1 MTWEAWFT
9 LAVIAGVLLL
19 LVRESL
25 PTDVVMVGA
34 LTLLVAVGELW
45 HSQLLPDFGQAIQG
59 MSNPGLIT
67 VGILFVVVA
76 GLVQTGAME
85 LVAGPIVGQPKTARS
100 ALLRLLTPVSL
111 LSAFLNNTP
120 VVAMFMPVVEDICK
134 RTRISPSK
142 LYLPMAYAA
151 TFGGVCTL
159 VGTSTNLIVQG
170 LLIESGHPGMS
181 MFDLAWVGL
190 PCGVAGVVFFLIFG
204 QWLLPERRPAITT
217 HDDPREY
224 SVEMLVTAAGPLVG
238 KSIEEAGLR
247 HLPGL
252 FLTRIDR
259 AGEEIAPVAPRER
272 LFGGDR
278 LVFAGVLDSVVDLQ
292 KMRGLTRV
300 PETGEE
306 LSTPVT
312 SRQLIEAVVSNRC
325 PLVGTSIREG
335 EFRSFYNAAVVA
347 VARGGERLHGK
358 IGDIVLAPGDTLL
371 LETDE
376 DFLLRQRNSSHFFLV
391 SGVANSQPVRRDR
404 AWAALALLVA
414 MVAVATI
421 GWLDLLTAAFI
432 AAGGMIAIGC
442 CSVSQGRQSVDWSL
456 LVVIAAA
463 LGIGKAIK
471 MSGLADVVASQI
483 IGVAAGDPW
492 RALIAVYFV
501 TMVFTEVITHNAAA
515 VLVFPIAVAAAHS
528 LKVDAMPFVIAI
540 AIGAS
545 AGFATPFG
553 YQTNLMVYG
562 PGGYRFVDYL
572 RVGIPLDLVFMA
584 VTVAIVPF
592 AFPFHP

>member
-9 LAVIAGVLLL
+9 LAIVAGIFIV

-25 PTDVVMVGA
+25 PTDIVMVGA
-34 LTLLVAVGELW
+34 LTILVAVGEIW
-45 HSQLLPDFGQAIQG
+45 HSQSLPSIGQAVAG
-59 MSNPGLIT
+59 MGNTGLIT
-67 VGILFVVVA
+67 VGVLFVVVT

-85 LVAGPIVGQPKTARS
+85 LVAGPIIGQPKTARA
-100 ALLRLLTPVSL
+100 ALLRLLTPVAG

-134 RTRISPSK
+134 RSRISPSK

-170 LLIESGHPGMS
+170 LLTEHGHAGMK
-181 MFDLAWVGL
+181 MFDLAWIGI
-190 PCGVAGVVFFLIFG
+190 PCALAGVVYFLVFG
-204 QWLLPERRPAITT
+204 QWLLPDRRPAITT

-224 SVEMLVTAAGPLVG
+224 TVEMMVLADGPLVG

-252 FLTRIDR
+252 FLARIER
-259 AGEEIAPVAPRER
+259 AGEEIAPVSPRER

-278 LVFAGVLDSVVDLQ
+278 LVFAGVLDSVVDLT
-292 KMRGLTRV
+292 KMRGLARA
-300 PETGEE
+300 PEPSQE
-306 LSTPVT
+306 LDMPVAK
-312 SRQLIEAVVSNRC
+312 RRLIEAVVSSRC

-347 VARGGERLHGK
+347 VARGGQRLQGK
-358 IGDIVLAPGDTLL
+358 IGDIVLEPGDTLL

-391 SGVANSQPVRRDR
+391 SGVDNSQPVLRDR
-404 AWAALALLVA
+404 AWVALALLVA
-414 MVAVATI
+414 MVGVATL
-421 GWLDLLTAAFI
+421 GWLNLLTAAFI
-432 AAGGMIAIGC
+432 TAGLMIAVGC
-442 CSVSQGRQSVDWSL
+442 CSINQARQSIDWSL

-463 LGIGKAIK
+463 LGVGQSID
-471 MSGLADVVASQI
+471 MSGLADVVAAKI
-483 IGVAAGDPW
+483 IGFAGGHPW
-492 RALIAVYFV
+492 WVLVAVYFV
-501 TMVFTEVITHNAAA
+501 TMVFTELVTNNAAA
-515 VLVFPIAVAAAHS
+515 VLVYPIAMASARS
-528 LKVDAMPFVIAI
+528 LNADAMPFIIAI

-562 PGGYRFVDYL
+562 PGGYRFTDYL

-584 VTVAIVPF
+584 VTVTITPLV
-592 AFPFHP
+592 FPFYP

>member
-9 LAVIAGVLLL
+9 LAVVVGIFIL

-25 PTDVVMVGA
+25 PTDIVMVGA
-34 LTLLVAVGELW
+34 LTLLVAIGELC
-45 HSQLLPDFGQAIQG
+45 HSQLLPSIGQAVGG
-59 MSNPGLIT
+59 MGNTGLIT
-67 VGILFVVVA
+67 VGALFVVVA

-85 LVAGPIVGQPKTARS
+85 LVAGPIIGQPKTARS
-100 ALLRLLTPVSL
+100 ALLRLLTPVAT

-134 RTRISPSK
+134 RSRISPSK

-170 LLIESGHPGMS
+170 LLTEHGHAGMK
-181 MFDLAWVGL
+181 MFDLAWIGI
-190 PCGVAGVVFFLIFG
+190 PCAVAGVAYFMLFG
-204 QWLLPERRPAITT
+204 QWLLPDRRPAITT

-224 SVEMLVTAAGPLVG
+224 TVEMMVLADGPLVG
-238 KSIEEAGLR
+238 KGIEEAGLR

-252 FLTRIDR
+252 FLIRIER
-259 AGEEIAPVAPRER
+259 AGEEIAPVSPRER
-272 LFGGDR
+272 LYGGDR
-278 LVFAGVLDSVVDLQ
+278 LVFAGVLDSVVDLTR
-292 KMRGLTRV
+292 MRGLARA
-300 PETGEE
+300 PEHSQE
-306 LSTPVT
+306 LETPVAN
-312 SRQLIEAVVSNRC
+312 RRLIEAVVSSRC

-335 EFRSFYNAAVVA
+335 EFRSYYNAAVVA
-347 VARGGERLHGK
+347 VARGGERLRGK

-404 AWAALALLVA
+404 AWVALTLLVA
-414 MVAVATI
+414 MVAIATL

-432 AAGGMIAIGC
+432 AAGLMIAVGC
-442 CSVSQGRQSVDWSL
+442 CSVNQARQSIDWSL

-463 LGIGKAIK
+463 LGVGQAIE
-471 MSGLADVVASQI
+471 MSGLADLVAAEI
-483 IGVAAGDPW
+483 IGFAGGHPW
-492 RALIAVYFV
+492 WVLVAVYFV
-501 TMVFTEVITHNAAA
+501 TMVFTELVTNNAAA
-515 VLVFPIAVAAAHS
+515 VLVYPIAMAAARS
-528 LKVDAMPFVIAI
+528 LNADAMPFIIAI

-562 PGGYRFVDYL
+562 PGGYRFTDYL
-572 RVGIPLDLVFMA
+572 RVGIPLDLVYMA
-584 VTVAIVPF
+584 VTVMLAPIV
-592 AFPFHP
+592 FPFYP

>member
-1 MTWEAWFT
+1 MNWEAWFT
-9 LAVIAGVLLL
+9 LAVVVGILVV

-25 PTDVVMVGA
+25 PTDIVMVGA
-34 LTLLVAVGELW
+34 LVMLVAVGEMR
-45 HSQLLPDFGQAIQG
+45 HSQLLPSIAQAVGG
-59 MSNPGLIT
+59 MGNTGLIT
-67 VGILFVVVA
+67 VGVLFVVVA

-85 LVAGPIVGQPKTARS
+85 LVAGPIIGQPKSARV
-100 ALLRLLTPVSL
+100 ALLRLLTPVST

-134 RTRISPSK
+134 RSRISPSK

-170 LLIESGHPGMS
+170 LLTEHGHPGMH
-181 MFDLAWVGL
+181 MFDLAWVGV
-190 PCGVAGVVFFLIFG
+190 PCAVAGVAYFVIFG
-204 QWLLPERRPAITT
+204 QWLLPDRRPAITT

-224 SVEMLVTAAGPLVG
+224 TVEMRVLSDGPLVG

-252 FLTRIDR
+252 FLARIDR
-259 AGEEIAPVAPRER
+259 AGEEITPVAPRER
-272 LFGGDR
+272 LHGGDR
-278 LVFAGVLDSVVDLQ
+278 LVFAGVLDSVVDLT
-292 KMRGLTRV
+292 KMRGLARV
-300 PETGEE
+300 PEPSQE
-306 LSTPVT
+306 LDTPVAK
-312 SRQLIEAVVSNRC
+312 RRLIEAVVSSRC

-335 EFRSFYNAAVVA
+335 EFRSYYNAAVVA
-347 VARGGERLHGK
+347 VARGGERVQGK
-358 IGDIVLAPGDTLL
+358 IGDIVLEAGDTLL

-391 SGVANSQPVRRDR
+391 SGVENSQPVRRDR
-404 AWAALALLVA
+404 AWVALGLLVA
-414 MVAVATI
+414 MVVVSAF

-432 AAGGMIAIGC
+432 AAGWMVALGC
-442 CSVSQGRQSVDWSL
+442 CSVSQARQSIDWSL

-463 LGIGKAIK
+463 LGIGKAIE
-471 MSGLADVVASQI
+471 MSGLADVMAAQI
-483 IGVAAGDPW
+483 IGYAGGHPW
-492 RALIAVYFV
+492 WVLAAVYFV
-501 TMVFTEVITHNAAA
+501 SMIFTELITNNAAA
-515 VLVFPIAVAAAHS
+515 VLVYPIAMAAARS
-528 LKVDAMPFVIAI
+528 LNANEMPFVIAI

-562 PGGYRFVDYL
+562 PGGYRFTDYL
-572 RVGIPLDLVFMA
+572 RVGIPLDLLFMA
-584 VTVAIVPF
+584 VTVALTPYV
-592 AFPFHP
+592 FPFYP

>member
-1 MTWEAWFT
+1 MGWEAWFT
-9 LAVIAGVLLL
+9 LLVIIGILTL
-19 LVRESL
+19 LVRELL
-25 PTDVVMVGA
+25 PADVILTGA
-34 LTLLVAVGELW
+34 LMLIVAVGEFT
-45 HSQLLPDFGQAIQG
+45 HSALLPNIGDAVAG
-59 MSNPGLIT
+59 MGNTGLIT

-85 LVAGPIVGQPKTARS
+85 LIAAPIIGHPRTART
-100 ALLRLLTPVSL
+100 ALVRLMTPVTT

-120 VVAMFMPVVEDICK
+120 VVAMFMPVIEDICK

-142 LYLPMAYAA
+142 LYIPMAYAA

-170 LLIESGHPGMS
+170 LLPDEQKMK

-190 PCGVAGVVFFLIFG
+190 PCALAGMAYFLTLG
-204 QWLLPERRPAITT
+204 DWLLPDRRPAITT

-224 SVEMLVTAAGPLVG
+224 TVEMQVVAGGPLVG
-238 KSIEEAGLR
+238 RNIEQAGLR

-252 FLTRIDR
+252 FLVRIER
-259 AGEEIAPVAPRER
+259 AGEEITPVSPRER
-272 LFGGDR
+272 LQGGDV
-278 LVFAGVLDSVVDLQ
+278 LVFAGLLESVVDLQ
-292 KMRGLTRV
+292 KMRGLMRA
-300 PETGEE
+300 PEPATQID
-306 LSTPVT
+306 TPVT
-312 SRQLIEAVVSNRC
+312 RRLLIEAVVSNRC
-325 PLVGTSIREG
+325 PLVGSSIREG

-347 VARGGERLHGK
+347 VARGGERLQGK
-358 IGDIVLAPGDTLL
+358 IGDIVLQPGDTLL

-391 SGVANSQPVRRDR
+391 SGVENSQPVRRHR
-404 AWAALALLVA
+404 AWAALAILIV

-432 AAGGMIAIGC
+432 AAGLMIALEC
-442 CSVSQGRQSVDWSL
+442 CSLSQARQSVDWSL

-463 LGIGKAIK
+463 LGVGKAIDA
-471 MSGLADVVASQI
+471 SGLADFVATQI
-483 IGVAAGDPW
+483 IGFAGGRPW
-492 RALIAVYFV
+492 WVLAAVYFV
-501 TMVFTEVITHNAAA
+501 TMVFTELVTNNAAV
-515 VLVFPIAVAAAHS
+515 VLVFPIAMSAARS
-528 LKVDAMPFVIAI
+528 LGADPMPFVIAI

-562 PGGYRFVDYL
+562 PGGYRFTDYL
-572 RVGIPLDLVFMA
+572 RVGIPLDLLYMV
-584 VTVAIVPF
+584 VTVSLTPLM
-592 AFPFHP
+592 FPFYP